1 MASINITVDRNGRI
15 TGDRDAML
23 ARIRYRFR
31 VNNSQASSLLDE
43 ACEWL
48 EGDLDDVGE
57 INFGVI
63 IQVIKSIRSVRAS
76 CGRE

>member
-48 EGDLDDVGE
+48 GGDLDDVGE